1 MDAKLRTTSTGKVP
15 VYAAGDC
22 TGDRQ
27 FTHYAGFQVPTT
39 LTMTHSLC
47 STYYD
52 VLTSYVPLT
61 MSTLLRLTYQG
72 AIAARNALL
81 PLSDPGLLTSVPG
94 CTFTAPEVA
103 KVGLTEA
110 EAKAELGD
118 AKVRVVMTPLSK
130 VDRAIAEGEEEG
142 FIKVVCRESD
152 LKILGATVVAP
163 GAGRVRWMDR

>member
-1 MDAKLRTTSTGKVP
+1 
-15 VYAAGDC
+15 
-22 TGDRQ
+22 
-27 FTHYAGFQVPTT
+27 
-39 LTMTHSLC
+39 MTHSLC

-103 KVGLTEA
+103 KVRRLR
-110 EAKAELGD
+110 
-118 AKVRVVMTPLSK
+118 VRV
-130 VDRAIAEGEEEG
+130 
-142 FIKVVCRESD
+142 
-152 LKILGATVVAP
+152 
-163 GAGRVRWMDR
+163 RVRVHRGGQSVPPAHPLHHALPTYQLYYPTC